1 MPVFLCL
8 FFSFFLGL
16 PAFASGPESPAWRA
30 LLHFESGQSSVRA
43 DSDFFLSPV
52 GFRDPAAEWEATARL
67 LETSEGA
74 CRFPARARIF
84 GKTPGREGD
93 LCARYHRWKEAVS
106 ATGIELVFA
115 AAFLNSPSS
124 MYGHTLLKFP
134 RGGRTEKDEL
144 LDYTLNYGADTGS
157 AAGFSYVWQ
166 GLTGGFDGNYATAP
180 FYLKVK
186 EYNFVENRDFW
197 VYPLRVTDEELAL
210 LVDHAWELRDI
221 DFPYF
226 FLKKNCAYYLLEF
239 LEVARPGAGLV
250 DAFPLWAVPMDT
262 IRRLEKHGWLG
273 EGRLRPSR
281 QKLLAARKESFS
293 GAEISRVSALL
304 EGGAGAVGA
313 GGGSEGR
320 AGEAASVVDAA
331 YDLWR
336 YRSEG
341 KKLGAEDNATEARLL
356 ALRAAA
362 GKSPPPVIAEVSPH
376 LGHPT
381 NRLSLGAG
389 RDRART
395 FAELSYRG
403 TLHDILSHPLG
414 FEPSS
419 ELSMGDIRLRWQDK
433 IFLERLDVLRLRS
446 LAPTERW
453 FPRHAWSFRAGFQRV
468 KEMNCLAWR
477 CSSALLQGGWGLSV
491 SLGPVLFFGLGEIDA
506 EWAGVFKPDYRFSAG
521 PTAGIFSPLW
531 PGGRILLE
539 GETRFRLLGERR
551 QRRSARL
558 GLNQDLSRRWE
569 LRFEGAVDRG
579 AREGLLRVNHY
590 F

>member
-1 MPVFLCL
+1 
-8 FFSFFLGL
+8 
-16 PAFASGPESPAWRA
+16 
-30 LLHFESGQSSVRA
+30 LLHFESGGSSVREG
-43 DSDFFLSPV
+43 SDFFVSPS
-52 GFRDPAAEWEATARL
+52 GSSDPAAEWEATARL
-67 LETSEGA
+67 LETPEGA
-74 CRFPARARIF
+74 CRFPARARLF
-84 GKTPGREGD
+84 GKTPGREGE

-157 AAGFSYVWQ
+157 AGGFNYVWQ

-197 VYPLRVTDEELAL
+197 VYPLRVTEEELGL
-210 LVDHAWELRDI
+210 LVDHAWELRDV

-226 FLKKNCAYYLLEF
+226 FLKKNCSYYLLEF
-239 LEVARPGAGLV
+239 LEVARPGGGLV

-281 QKLLAARKESFS
+281 QKILAARKEALS
-293 GAEISRVSALL
+293 GAEISRVSGLL
-304 EGGAGAVGA
+304 EGAGLGTGAGSSTGA
-313 GGGSEGR
+313 GSGGVSES
-320 AGEAASVVDAA
+320 APVVDAA

-341 KKLGAEDNATEARLL
+341 KKLGADDNATEARLL
-356 ALRAAA
+356 KMRAVA
-362 GKSPPPVIAEVSPH
+362 GKSPLPAIEEISPH

-381 NRLSLGAG
+381 NRVSLGVG
-389 RDRART
+389 RDRSRT

-403 TLHDILSHPLG
+403 TLHDILSLPLG

-419 ELSMGDIRLRWQDK
+419 ELSMGDIRVRWQDK
-433 IFLERLDVLRLRS
+433 VFLERVDVLRLRS

-453 FPRHAWSFRAGFQRV
+453 FPRHAWSFRAGMHRV
-468 KEMNCLAWR
+468 KEINCVAWR
-477 CSSALLQGGWGLSV
+477 CTAGLLQGGWGLSV
-491 SLGPVLFFGLGEIDA
+491 SLGPVLFFGIGEIDA
-506 EWAGVFKPDYRFSAG
+506 EWAGVFMPDYRLSAG

-531 PGGRILLE
+531 PGARILLE
-539 GETRFRLLGERR
+539 GETRFRLLGEKR

-558 GLNQDLSRRWE
+558 GLNQDLHRRWE
-569 LRFEGAVDRG
+569 FRLEGAVDRG